1 MEVAGTKKQSMDTK
15 KEKKNEVFSRRA
27 FFKNAAKATLPI
39 LAIAM
44 LSGLPGVVRAAQESP
59 MGCNNG
65 CVRTCE
71 GSCKGAC
78 SGCSH
83 SCSGSI
89 NKVGQFLHKELTDFQ
104 QNFP

>member
-1 MEVAGTKKQSMDTK
+1 MEVAGIKLKRMK
-15 KEKKNEVFSRRA
+15 IKNEKRNEVLSRRT

-44 LSGLPGVVRAAQESP
+44 LSGLPGVMRAAQEAP

-83 SCSGSI
+83 SCSGSCMSGCT
-89 NKVGQFLHKELTDFQ
+89 KASR
-104 QNFP
+104 

>member
-15 KEKKNEVFSRRA
+15 KEKKNEVLSRRA

-83 SCSGSI
+83 GCSGSCMSGCS
-89 NKVGQFLHKELTDFQ
+89 KGAR
-104 QNFP
+104 